1 MSVVDPKVAA
11 VALDLLPEGDDL
23 RAGFTAEARRLLG
36 LLSAPLPPGVTDL
49 VAALA
54 PQPGQQPAPPEELRA
69 AIHRRLGAFPIANL
83 LAHAPESWEPRG
95 ADLDRL
101 RAWVL
106 VGLLDA
112 ALCGQ
117 AGHTTAPKAA
127 ALLSYLCRA
136 RTRAGARLLV
146 PSISAEDVTLAQ
158 QSVEDWY
165 DRLRQT
171 RSVIAET
178 AYVLRLT
185 LDHLAGQARQH
196 RAPTTRSTTPR
207 CALSIAA
214 IRGFVVLPGRDGLA
228 LEHDC
233 PDFDREAED
242 LESAEEAGDV
252 ATPARLRL
260 GEPEQM
266 DLLEVLDRDD
276 QGGDGE
282 VGWQA
287 GLPAPVA
294 LAAQG
299 ELAELPAQAVTST
312 RALTPAEA
320 MVVVQGLRQAVH
332 PHSGPWQAATLLA
345 VSLMTGRSL
354 PALLA
359 LPREVP
365 RHAGQS
371 WWARDW
377 EAAADRIGI
386 GFCPAVTD
394 APPPPHNGFVLV
406 LPRWLQPSLR
416 RLLDQCEQ
424 EPFETAGIEADAQ
437 RLLAGLLPEGRA
449 LRRSHLAASLG
460 LTARTIGLDPAVE
473 ALLVGTDIRIAP
485 QCWYTALPVPRL
497 DADWRACWP
506 ALGLTEDEGEEED
519 GGDGMVGA
527 RVVATLGARTGRAR
541 REVPR
546 TGSLRVPSDVDLRAF
561 FAGHRQR
568 LETAVAALEPDLLET
583 VQEVQAAFVGAAA
596 AVLLGAT
603 GRRPHGPLWPPLG
616 QALTEG
622 PAPAVRIADKGNR
635 TLDDARWLP
644 LPPVAVA
651 TLEAVRV
658 QLGHLQDW
666 GRLHDRQVAATADKA
681 LAGTAPP
688 LWFLPSG
695 GADLTPLSC
704 ATWWQT
710 LPERVPRNLFRHFWR
725 SRFVAER
732 QPGHLVDRWMG
743 HGGWRQTFYLSTSFA
758 GSDDLAPLAE
768 SLERGLADLG
778 AVAPEPCPL
787 L

>member
-1 MSVVDPKVAA
+1 MSAVDPEVAA
-11 VALDLLPEGDDL
+11 VALDLLPEGDNL
-23 RAGFTAEARRLLG
+23 RAGFAAEARRLLG
-36 LLSAPLPPGVTDL
+36 LLSAPLPPGVTHL

-54 PQPGQQPAPPEELRA
+54 PQPGQQPAPPEALRA

-83 LAHAPESWEPRG
+83 LAHGPAAWEPRG

-112 ALCGQ
+112 VLRGQ

-127 ALLSYLCRA
+127 ALLSYLCRE
-136 RTRAGARLLV
+136 RKRAGARLLV
-146 PSISAEDVTLAQ
+146 PSIPAEDVTLAQ
-158 QSVEDWY
+158 QSVGDWY

-171 RSVIAET
+171 GGAITET
-178 AYVLRLT
+178 AYYVRLT
-185 LDHLAGQARQH
+185 LDHLAGQARQQ
-196 RAPTTRSTTPR
+196 RALTTRSAVPR

-252 ATPARLRL
+252 AIPVRLRL

-276 QGGDGE
+276 QGSDGE
-282 VGWQA
+282 GGWEA

-354 PALLA
+354 PVLLA
-359 LPREVP
+359 LPRDVP
-365 RHAGQS
+365 RQAGQS
-371 WWARDW
+371 WWARDGLA
-377 EAAADRIGI
+377 EMARCGI

-394 APPPPHNGFVLV
+394 APAPPHNGFVLV

-424 EPFETAGIEADAQ
+424 EPFETTRIEADAQ

-460 LTARTIGLDPAVE
+460 LAARTIGLDPAVE
-473 ALLVGTDIRIAP
+473 ALLLGTDIRIAP
-485 QCWYTALPVPRL
+485 QCWYTALTVPRL

-506 ALGLTEDEGEEED
+506 ALGLTEDEEGEEDE
-519 GGDGMVGA
+519 GGMVGA
-527 RVVATLGARTGRAR
+527 RVVAALGAQTVRAR
-541 REVPR
+541 REAPR
-546 TGSLRVPSDVDLRAF
+546 TGSLRVPSDADLRAF
-561 FAGHRQR
+561 FTGHRQR

-603 GRRPHGPLWPPLG
+603 GRRPHGALWPPLG

-644 LPPVAVA
+644 LPPAWRRR
-651 TLEAVRV
+651 TRPWP
-658 QLGHLQDW
+658 GPRRRC
-666 GRLHDRQVAATADKA
+666 GSCRRAA
-681 LAGTAPP
+681 
-688 LWFLPSG
+688 
-695 GADLTPLSC
+695 
-704 ATWWQT
+704 
-710 LPERVPRNLFRHFWR
+710 RI
-725 SRFVAER
+725 
-732 QPGHLVDRWMG
+732 
-743 HGGWRQTFYLSTSFA
+743 
-758 GSDDLAPLAE
+758 
-768 SLERGLADLG
+768 
-778 AVAPEPCPL
+778 
-787 L
+787 